1 MIRWIVFCPVINK
14 IGWLAIKSHL
24 PACLSIKQWLNRWIV
39 TFFSELEWSQSRNQL
54 RQLWGCRKVCLLLP
68 LKYFW
73 PLLMADVFSCLPR
86 ISSSWRVWWSKV
98 GPTMDSV
105 RLPSWVRVA
114 GLCFDS
120 RDASPLGKLVRLPYQ
135 ARVIGSSFDTRDVTC
150 GDFWFSLR
158 ECPLW
163 IHWVIVYALKAQV
176 WIVRTEKWWLC
187 HLWICCCDFPFLSF
201 VLLRCFTP
209 LCVVEWSWKTGDCCC
224 NRYSTVTFFFFK

>member
-24 PACLSIKQWLNRWIV
+24 PACLSIKQWSNRWIV

-73 PLLMADVFSCLPR
+73 PLRMADVFSCLPR

-114 GLCFDS
+114 GLWFDS
-120 RDASPLGKLVRLPYQ
+120 GEVGSLALPSMSSGRLLTREMSPVGTSDSLCESVPCESTEWLLMLWRHRFELQEQKSDGCAICGFVVVISLFWVLCCCVALPHCVLWNEVGRLVI
-135 ARVIGSSFDTRDVTC
+135 AVVIGT
-150 GDFWFSLR
+150 L
-158 ECPLW
+158 
-163 IHWVIVYALKAQV
+163 Q
-176 WIVRTEKWWLC
+176 WL
-187 HLWICCCDFPFLSF
+187 
-201 VLLRCFTP
+201 
-209 LCVVEWSWKTGDCCC
+209 
-224 NRYSTVTFFFFK
+224 FFFFK